1 MYVYIYIYISQSSMK
16 GYVKLSGSCS
26 AAAIEAWIPS
36 GRIQTSHLPLLNSIP
51 TQPTT
56 CKRWRPPKGSELG
69 SVFNEKRGGL
79 NALGLA
85 IAKIL
90 DACPATRRTAVH
102 GCSSGSFEGP
112 LRVTLRLVTLRRI
125 LWRMIF
131 WVPLE
136 LHSFTKI

>member
-56 CKRWRPPKGSELG
+56 CKSWRPPKGLE
-69 SVFNEKRGGL
+69 F
-79 NALGLA
+79 
-85 IAKIL
+85 
-90 DACPATRRTAVH
+90 
-102 GCSSGSFEGP
+102 
-112 LRVTLRLVTLRRI
+112 RL
-125 LWRMIF
+125 
-131 WVPLE
+131 
-136 LHSFTKI
+136 